1 MRNKFSACA
10 TKYAALCV
18 RRPQRTALSRAEPKG
33 FPLLVGG
40 CLLRRLLYR
49 FGWSSFGSVDF
60 CELYANALLTCIHH
74 TRTHT
79 HTHSHACVYLDW
91 QTETHSYGNI
101 SMTAFAT
108 FLFFFVAS
116 LLKCSHK
123 KTYQIFFSSRVKL
136 NGAKELQIKH
146 SPEYI

>member
-33 FPLLVGG
+33 LPLLVGG

-60 CELYANALLTCIHH
+60 CWTLCKCIVDMHSPHTC
-74 TRTHT
+74 
-79 HTHSHACVYLDW
+79 THSH
-91 QTETHSYGNI
+91 THAWVCMWPGRQKRTHMGI
-101 SMTAFAT
+101 FRWLHLLR
-108 FLFFFVAS
+108 FLFFVAS